1 VKRPISFPIAG
12 ALAALLLP
20 ILLCGASPRHDV
32 HISYCKADMTGR
44 TLTGT
49 VTIYRDD
56 FIKALRNWKGI
67 ELHTLA
73 GGAMLAA
80 VTEFLDRHLAATADG
95 RRLPLTIVSTGT
107 DNASMRFTFS
117 YTSASPIVSMTFSN
131 TILFTEY
138 GDQMNLM
145 AVKTPK
151 RDYNFIFTPSK
162 PNGSLEL

>member
-1 VKRPISFPIAG
+1 MSQPMTSPLSRT
-12 ALAALLLP
+12 LAALPLMVA
-20 ILLCGASPRHDV
+20 LCGASPRHDV
-32 HISYCKADMTGR
+32 HISYCKAELTGR

-73 GGAMLAA
+73 GSAMLGA
-80 VTEFLDRHLAATADG
+80 VTEFLDGHLSATADG
-95 RRLPLTIVSTGT
+95 RRLPLMIISTGT

-117 YTSASPIVSMTFSN
+117 YTSASPIGSMTFSN
-131 TILFTEY
+131 TILFAEY

-162 PNGSLEL
+162 PNGSLAP